1 MKPRGAGSTAGKWRT
16 ADVEIARGPML
27 AGTEPGVRTIS
38 AMVATQLLKTS
49 LIENVFGFHADLDPC
64 PMMIVQ
70 PKDDAAEQFSKERI
84 APFISATPALRLIV
98 GSAKTRSGDDT
109 INYKAFPG
117 GFLALTGAGS
127 PDNLARRPLRII
139 MYDEVDKY
147 VVTREGLATD
157 IGDERLA
164 SFSGNALSIRV
175 CSPTVKGESAIEA
188 SYDESDQRRAS
199 VTCKDCGHRQFLEF
213 RHVEWDRG
221 EDGKSHRPETAA
233 IHCEA
238 CGSVWSEA
246 QRLRS
251 LATIRWHQTRRL
263 ECCGEWQSPLDVYDA
278 AWRASDPDPV
288 GKAWDWWQSDRW
300 AVYRAKCQHCGAWS
314 VSNEHAGFNASK
326 LFSPWERDSPALIAR
341 KWINAQGFED
351 RLQVWWNTQ
360 MALPYRKNTGKDVS
374 VDALTERCEIW
385 EAPVPDGVALITL
398 GIDVQDYR
406 VEIEVVGWGWNEE
419 SWSIDYE
426 VIDGEFSHPATQA
439 ALDQYLQRIWH
450 RADGRPFAMRA
461 ACIDTGGHHTDAVYE
476 YAKQRLGRKVW
487 GIKGES
493 ARTGFTNPVWPI
505 KRPSSRSKKTY
516 RPVVIGVN
524 AAKDFIRFSLAK
536 AEPGPGYMHFS
547 TMTDRARFDQLLAED
562 MVYEGHGSQR
572 RRKWVAKKGRANEA
586 LDCRVYAYA
595 ALHGLM
601 HMGLKLNKLADEIY
615 GARGTEAAPPATPA
629 APPMA
634 TVAAEPPNLTS
645 LPKDGAKRKPG
656 FTRRLA
662 R

>member
-1 MKPRGAGSTAGKWRT
+1 
-16 ADVEIARGPML
+16 ML
-27 AGTEPGVRTIS
+27 AATEPGVGTIT

-70 PKDDAAEQFSKERI
+70 PKDDAAEQFSKERV
-84 APFISATPALRLIV
+84 APFIAATPVLRRIV

-109 INYKAFPG
+109 IFYKAFPG

-139 MYDEVDKY
+139 LYDEIDKY

-164 SFSGNALSIRV
+164 SFSGNALSIRC

-188 SYDESDQRRAS
+188 SWLESDQRRAS
-199 VTCKDCGHRQFLEF
+199 VECPHCAHRLFLDF
-213 RHVEWDRG
+213 RHVRWDRA
-221 EDGKSHRPETAA
+221 EDGKTHRPETAH
-233 IHCEA
+233 ILCEA
-238 CGSVWSEA
+238 CGCPWTEA
-246 QRLRS
+246 DRLRS
-251 LATIRWHQTRRL
+251 LVTIRWHQTRRF
-263 ECCGEWQSPLDVYDA
+263 ECCGEWQAPLDHYES
-278 AWRASDPDPV
+278 AWRAYDGDPV
-288 GKAWDWWQSDRW
+288 GRIWDWWSADRW
-300 AVYRAKCQHCGAWS
+300 AVYRAKCQHCGKWA
-314 VSNEHAGFNASK
+314 VPNDHAGFNASK
-326 LFSPWERDSPALIAR
+326 LFSPWERDRPVAIAR
-341 KWINAQGFED
+341 KWLAAQGFED
-351 RLQVWWNTQ
+351 RLQPWWNTQ
-360 MALPYRKNTGKDVS
+360 MALPYRRNTGKEVS
-374 VDALTERCEIW
+374 VDALTARCEIW
-385 EAPVPDGVALITL
+385 EAQVPDGVALITI

-406 VEIEVVGWGWNEE
+406 IEMEVVGWGRNEE

-426 VIDGEFSHPATQA
+426 VIDGEFSHPGTQA
-439 ALDQYLQRIWH
+439 ALDEYLQRIWL

-476 YAKQRLGRKVW
+476 FAKQRLGRKVW

-505 KRPSSRSKKTY
+505 KRPSSRTKKTY

-536 AEPGPGYMHFS
+536 SEPGPGYMHFS
-547 TMTDRARFDQLLAED
+547 TATDRVRFDQLLAED
-562 MVYEGHGSQR
+562 MIYEGHGSQR
-572 RRKWVAKKGRANEA
+572 RRKWVAKAGRANEA

-601 HMGLKLNKLADEIY
+601 HMGLKLNKLADDVC
-615 GARGTEAAPPATPA
+615 GAYLGQAAPAVTQATAPA
-629 APPMA
+629 AAPAP
-634 TVAAEPPNLTS
+634 TTAAKADT
-645 LPKDGAKRKPG
+645 KRRPG